1 MSQKGPD
8 LSVPSF
14 ESQLPAWAEKC
25 LAFQISGKTWLPTSC
40 PASLFVGLGRAPWQ
54 ESVVLHPKPCAQ
66 RLGKAQLRE
75 FRAFFREQPHHAL
88 FKSIAG
94 PQEKASRTKPLS
106 SKPPLGRPA
115 DGSRWECYKMWP
127 WMRDLPTR
135 LWMGNG
141 WIMEE
146 DGMRK
151 LEPSEPGGAM
161 PGVQIFESVGT
172 TVDES
177 QQDGSEVHAAE
188 PGQATTT
195 RFRGLE
201 RQSGV
206 PGISWNRQMACWRV
220 SVQEAGKQKRIQF
233 FIAPFLKKGL
243 SEDEAVEAALREAK
257 AHREELVQKGML
269 QPPKTKAV
277 NPEQGKPSTVR
288 GAYFDKD
295 AQKWRVKLVDPTTK
309 KRRQTC
315 FFATQEEAESKAR
328 ELAKEL
334 GIKEVEGKVIP
345 VKHLSELK
353 HFEPLGPQPGVWWSL
368 GEQCWHA
375 SYKVEGKKKRLRFRP
390 KDFSEQEVGK
400 AWKQAV
406 AWRKQQEKERDHAKK
421 SSGGLRRTDFM

>member
-14 ESQLPAWAEKC
+14 ESQLPVWAEKC
-25 LAFQISGKTWLPTSC
+25 LAFQISGKTWLPTKPCC

-54 ESVVLHPKPCAQ
+54 ESGEVHPTPCAQ

-94 PQEKASRTKPLS
+94 PQEQASRPKPLS

-115 DGSRWECYKMWP
+115 GGSRWECYKMWP

-172 TVDES
+172 AVDES

-188 PGQATTT
+188 PGQATTSK
-195 RFRGLE
+195 FRGLD

-206 PGISWNRQMACWRV
+206 RGICWNRQMACWRI
-220 SVQEAGKQKRIQF
+220 SVQQAGKQKHIQF

-257 AHREELVQKGML
+257 AHREELVRKGVL
-269 QPPKTKAV
+269 KPPKAVKPQHPSQATVKGLKYNKTSKTWQVQLTDPITK
-277 NPEQGKPSTVR
+277 
-288 GAYFDKD
+288 
-295 AQKWRVKLVDPTTK
+295 KLVHGG
-309 KRRQTC
+309 R
-315 FFATQEEAESKAR
+315 FVTQEEAESKAR

-334 GIKEVEGKVIP
+334 GIKDIEHKVVP
-345 VKHLSELK
+345 VKRLSELK
-353 HFEPLGPQPGVWWSL
+353 HFEPLGPQPGVKWSL

-375 SYKVEGKKKRLRFRP
+375 QCPVVGKNRHLRCRP
-390 KDFSEQEVGK
+390 RDFSDKEVEK

-406 AWRKQQEKERDHAKK
+406 AWRKQQEKERDQAKK
-421 SSGGLRRTDFM
+421 R

>member
-1 MSQKGPD
+1 
-8 LSVPSF
+8 
-14 ESQLPAWAEKC
+14 
-25 LAFQISGKTWLPTSC
+25 
-40 PASLFVGLGRAPWQ
+40 
-54 ESVVLHPKPCAQ
+54 
-66 RLGKAQLRE
+66 
-75 FRAFFREQPHHAL
+75 
-88 FKSIAG
+88 
-94 PQEKASRTKPLS
+94 
-106 SKPPLGRPA
+106 
-115 DGSRWECYKMWP
+115 MWP

-172 TVDES
+172 AVDES
-177 QQDGSEVHAAE
+177 RQDGPEVHAAE

-257 AHREELVQKGML
+257 AHREELVRKGVL

-309 KRRQTC
+309 KRHQTC

-375 SYKVEGKKKRLRFRP
+375 RCTVAGKHRHLRCRP
-390 KDFSEQEVGK
+390 KDFSEKEVEK

-421 SSGGLRRTDFM
+421 S

>member
-14 ESQLPAWAEKC
+14 ESQLPVWAEKC
-25 LAFQISGKTWLPTSC
+25 LAFQISGKTWLPTKPCC

-54 ESVVLHPKPCAQ
+54 ESEEVHPKPCAQ

-94 PQEKASRTKPLS
+94 PQEKVSRPKPLL
-106 SKPPLGRPA
+106 SKPTLGKPA
-115 DGSRWECYKMWP
+115 AGSRWACYKMWP

-172 TVDES
+172 AVDDS
-177 QQDGSEVHAAE
+177 QQDGSEVLAAE
-188 PGQATTT
+188 PGQATSK
-195 RFRGLE
+195 FRGLE

-206 PGISWNRQMACWRV
+206 PNIHWHRSHRLWHLQWLE
-220 SVQEAGKQKRIQF
+220 SGKRKKIGFSIR
-233 FIAPFLKKGL
+233 PFLDQGL
-243 SEDEAVEAALREAK
+243 SEDKAVEAALREAK
-257 AHREELVQKGML
+257 AHREELVRKGVL
-269 QPPKTKAV
+269 KPPKTKAA
-277 NPEQGKPSTVR
+277 NPQQTKHSTVR
-288 GAYFDKD
+288 GVGFDNVN
-295 AQKWRVKLVDPTTK
+295 QKWRVRLTDPNSGK
-309 KRRQTC
+309 VVHGSN
-315 FFATQEEAESKAR
+315 FATQEEAELKAR

-334 GIKEVEGKVIP
+334 GLKDIEHKVVP

-353 HFEPLGPQPGVWWSL
+353 HFEPLGPQPGVKWSL

-375 SYKVEGKKKRLRFRP
+375 KCTVAGKCRNMRFRP
-390 KDFSEQEVGK
+390 KDLSEKEVEK

-406 AWRKQQEKERDHAKK
+406 AWRKQQEKERDQAKK
-421 SSGGLRRTDFM
+421 R